1 MKLIKWLAIP
11 ILGLILAGCVDS
23 TARVEINKDKSADL
37 SLEAAMDGDMYALAG
52 PYIEKALKGTD
63 YKLEQGENV
72 IKVFKHYPSLEALS
86 SIQDGSGESKISVDE
101 KDSFFYTAYDV
112 KASVDLQ
119 SQLSRYIGEVT
130 SNTFIQSIILQ
141 KLDQSDLKLEVAL
154 PYKLFGSNNAD
165 EENGN
170 TLSWDIS
177 TATETP
183 VEFEVIVPK
192 VKTIAT
198 TAGIVVV
205 FIIGAVILIVKGK
218 RKRK

>member
-11 ILGLILAGCVDS
+11 LLGLILAGCVDS

-37 SLEAAMDGDMYALAG
+37 SLEAAMDGDMYALAA
-52 PYIEKALKGTD
+52 PYIEEALKGTD
-63 YKLEQGENV
+63 YKLEQGENA
-72 IKVFKHYPSLEALS
+72 IKVYKHYPSLEALN

-119 SQLSRYIGEVT
+119 SQLNRYIGEVT

-154 PYKLFGSNNAD
+154 RYKLFGSNNAD

-205 FIIGAVILIVKGK
+205 FIIVAVILIVKGK
-218 RKRK
+218 RKKK